1 MKIHITKSKAEGLT
15 SLAAFDTCLL
25 NMGIGNQNLVYL
37 SSIIPPDSEII
48 EGKAE
53 FDDSHFGNKLYCVM
67 AQKRV
72 TIRNRQA
79 WAGIGWVQD
88 EKTGKGLFVE
98 HTGHSSDE
106 VQQDINNTLNN
117 MIKNRPDTNWSRIHM
132 MIEGIQCGDK
142 PVCAMVAAV
151 YQSEAWSK

>member
-1 MKIHITKSKAEGLT
+1 MKIHIAKSRAEGLT
-15 SLAAFDTCLL
+15 ALAAFDSCLL

-37 SSIIPPDSEII
+37 SSIIPPGSEVIRS
-48 EGKAE
+48 KAQ

-88 EKTGKGLFVE
+88 KKTGKGLFVE
-98 HTGHSSDE
+98 HTGHSEDE
-106 VQQDINNTLNN
+106 VQQDINNTLAN
-117 MIKNRPDTNWSRIHM
+117 MKQSRPDVDWGEISM
-132 MIEGIQCGDK
+132 VMEGIQCGDK

-151 YQSEAWSK
+151 YKSEGWD

>member
-15 SLAAFDTCLL
+15 ALAAFDTCLL
-25 NMGIGNQNLVYL
+25 NMGIGNQNLIYL
-37 SSIIPPDSEII
+37 SSIIPPNSEII
-48 EGKAE
+48 LDKAE

-79 WAGIGWVQD
+79 WAAVGWVQD
-88 EKTGKGLFVE
+88 SQSGKGLFVE
-98 HTGHSSDE
+98 HTGHSEDE
-106 VQQDINNTLNN
+106 VQQDVTNTLTN
-117 MIKNRPDTNWSRIHM
+117 MMQKRPETEWGKIQM
-132 MIEGIQCGDK
+132 VMEGIQCGDK

-151 YQSEAWSK
+151 YKSEGWD